1 MNVKHFMT
9 KEVITVSKDTRVT
22 DAVDIM
28 ERNNFHRLPVVE
40 NEKYIG
46 LVTDE
51 EIAENSPSSVT
62 SLSIYEMNYLFDK
75 VSVEEIMI
83 KQTITVSPDTLVEE
97 AATLMNDKNVT
108 VLPVLDEENQVV
120 GILTY
125 KDIFKALI
133 DLSGYNKVGSRFVIY
148 IDKDEV
154 GVLAHITNTL
164 ADSDISLS
172 HIFVNHLD
180 NQIEIT
186 IQTDDEA
193 GNPTEQALINAG
205 YDISRL

>member
-75 VSVEEIMI
+75 VSVGEIMI
-83 KQTITVSPDTLVEE
+83 KQTITISPDTLVEE
-97 AATLMNDKNVT
+97 AATLMNDNNVT

>member
-9 KEVITVSKDTRVT
+9 KEVITVTKETRVT
-22 DAVDIM
+22 DAVDLM

-40 NEKYIG
+40 NETYIG

-75 VSVEEIMI
+75 MTVGEIMT
-83 KQTITVSPDTLVEE
+83 KQTVTVSPDTLLEE
-97 AATLMNDKNVT
+97 AATIMNDKNVT
-108 VLPVLDEENQVV
+108 VLPVLDDSKHVV

-133 DLSGYNKVGSRFVIY
+133 DLSGYNGDGFRFLIY
-148 IDKDEV
+148 IDEDRV
-154 GVLAHITNTL
+154 GVLAHITRTL
-164 ADSDISLS
+164 ADANISLS
-172 HIFVNHLD
+172 HIFVNRLD

-186 IQTDDEA
+186 IQTTDRA
-193 GNPTEQALINAG
+193 GKETETALKKAG
-205 YDISRL
+205 YNISPL

>member
-9 KEVITVSKDTRVT
+9 KDVVTITKDTRVT

-40 NEKYIG
+40 NDQYVG
-46 LVTDE
+46 MVTDE
-51 EIAENSPSSVT
+51 EIAEHSPSSAT

-75 VSVEEIMI
+75 MTAGEVMSKEQI
-83 KQTITVSPDTLVEE
+83 TIDTDTVLEE
-97 AATLMNDKNVT
+97 AATIMNQENVT
-108 VLPVLDEENQVV
+108 VLPVLNDTQQVV

-133 DLSGYNKVGSRFVIY
+133 DLSGYNQAGSRYLIY
-148 IDKDEV
+148 INEDRV
-154 GVLAHITNTL
+154 GVLADITQKL
-164 ADSDISLS
+164 AASDISLS
-172 HIFVNHLD
+172 HIFVNRVD

-186 IQTDDEA
+186 IQTDEEA
-193 GNPTEQALINAG
+193 GNDTEKTLNNAG
-205 YDISRL
+205 YTISRL

>member
-75 VSVEEIMI
+75 VSVGEIMI
-83 KQTITVSPDTLVEE
+83 KQTITISPDTLVEE

>member
-97 AATLMNDKNVT
+97 AATLMNDNNVT

-205 YDISRL
+205 YDISHL

>member
-75 VSVEEIMI
+75 VSVGEIMI
-83 KQTITVSPDTLVEE
+83 KQTITISPDTLVEE

-205 YDISRL
+205 YDISHL

>member
-9 KEVITVSKDTRVT
+9 KEVVTVTKDTRVT

-40 NEKYIG
+40 NEQYIG

-75 VSVEEIMI
+75 MTVGEIMT
-83 KQTITVSPDTLVEE
+83 KQTVTVSPETLVEE
-97 AATLMNDKNVT
+97 AATLMKDKNVT
-108 VLPVLDEENQVV
+108 VLPVLDDTNRVV

-125 KDIFKALI
+125 KDIFTALI
-133 DLSGYNKVGSRFVIY
+133 NLSGYNDVGSRFLIH
-148 IDKDEV
+148 IDKDQV

-164 ADSDISLS
+164 ADADISLS
-172 HIFVNHLD
+172 HIFVNRVD
-180 NQIEIT
+180 RQIEIT

-193 GNPTEQALINAG
+193 GNPTEQALTNAG
-205 YDISRL
+205 YNVSRL